1 MSRLSKDEKKV
12 VRKLMKENKLKD
24 VSDVHD
30 LLKRMFGDVLE
41 EMLEAEL
48 DDELGYSKYDY
59 KNKNT
64 TNSRNGKRNKKVKTT
79 YGELDI
85 SVPRDRENEFEPQVI
100 KKNQKDISDVE
111 ERILSMYAKG
121 MTTRDISKH
130 IEEIYGFNAS
140 HGLISGIT
148 NKILPLVRQWQNRP
162 LEAIY
167 AHILM
172 DAIHYKVR
180 QDGRIVNKAAY
191 ICIGLT
197 LDGMKDVLG
206 IWIGE
211 NESSKY
217 WLTVLNELKNRGVK
231 DILIASIDG
240 LPGFSNAINAV
251 FPKTEIQRCIVH
263 QIRNSLRYVNYK
275 QKKEFAKDLKTIY
288 KAVNETAALDALD
301 QFEEKWGK
309 THQIV
314 IMSWRNHWDELSVFF
329 KYPEEIRRMIHTTNA
344 IESYNRQLRK
354 VTKNRSIFPTDESLL
369 KMLYLATI
377 DITKKWTRRYKH
389 WSQIISQLTIY
400 FGERIAD
407 YTI

>member
-1 MSRLSKDEKKV
+1 MSNLTKDEKKI
-12 VRKLMKENKLKD
+12 VRKLIADGKLKD
-24 VSDVHD
+24 VSDVED
-30 LLKRMFGDVLE
+30 LLKVMFGDLLE

-48 DDELGYSKYDY
+48 DEELGYSKYDY
-59 KNKNT
+59 KNKKT
-64 TNSRNGKRNKKVKTT
+64 TNSRNGKRSKKVKTSS
-79 YGELDI
+79 GEMTI
-85 SVPRDRENEFEPQVI
+85 AVPRDRENVFEPQVI

-121 MTTRDISKH
+121 MTTRDIEQH
-130 IEEIYGFNAS
+130 IKEIYGFNAS
-140 HGLISGIT
+140 HSLISGIT
-148 NKILPLVRQWQNRP
+148 DKILPHVRQWQNRP
-162 LEAIY
+162 LEPIY

-191 ICIGLT
+191 ICIGID
-197 LDGMKDVLG
+197 LDGMKDILG

-217 WLTVLNELKNRGVK
+217 WLTVLNELKNRGVN
-231 DILIASIDG
+231 DVLIASVDG
-240 LPGFSNAINAV
+240 LPGFGDAINAV
-251 FPKTEIQRCIVH
+251 FPKTEVQRCIVH

-275 QKKEFAKDLKTIY
+275 QKKEFTNDLKTIY

-301 QFEEKWGK
+301 QFEEKWGE

-314 IMSWRNHWDELSVFF
+314 VMSWRNHWDELSVFF
-329 KYPEEIRRMIHTTNA
+329 KYPEEIRRMIYTTNA

-354 VTKNRSIFPTDESLL
+354 VTKNKSIFPTDESLL
-369 KMLYLATI
+369 KMLYLATM

-389 WSQIISQLTIY
+389 WSKIISQLTIY
-400 FGERIAD
+400 FGERIEN